1 MISANKTLRRTSW
14 SLKWVVAVPL
24 LLMVSGFGLAESS
37 QNNWDNLKQLRPGQK
52 IEVVDS
58 SMKTL
63 RGAFARNPWCVPTSR
78 ASASGTLR
86 TASATCCWDR
96 AFWAELP

>member
-37 QNNWDNLKQLRPGQK
+37 QNNWDNLKQLRPG
-52 IEVVDS
+52 
-58 SMKTL
+58 
-63 RGAFARNPWCVPTSR
+63 RRSR
-78 ASASGTLR
+78 WWT
-86 TASATCCWDR
+86 R
-96 AFWAELP
+96 A